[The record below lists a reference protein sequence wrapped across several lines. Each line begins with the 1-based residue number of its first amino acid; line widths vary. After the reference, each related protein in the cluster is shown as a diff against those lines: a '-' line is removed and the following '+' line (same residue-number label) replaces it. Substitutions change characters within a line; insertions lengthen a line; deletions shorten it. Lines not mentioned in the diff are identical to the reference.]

1 MLWQIHFLTNLH
13 QKEAGYCFEEIH
25 GCHSKVTQSQ
35 CQAAGMMQDGQ
46 KSDVSEVAKI
56 KRQFILETNASYMVG
71 LRTQIYLTPNF
82 MFSVEA
88 DL

>member
-1 MLWQIHFLTNLH
+1 MSVPGRRHNIGW
-13 QKEAGYCFEEIH
+13 
-25 GCHSKVTQSQ
+25 SK
-35 CQAAGMMQDGQ
+35 D
-46 KSDVSEVAKI
+46 DVSTVAKV
-56 KRQFILETNASYMVG
+56 KRWCILETNASDTVG